1 MAENENNWI
10 KLNRSILDHWLWS
23 SDETFSRGQA
33 FIDLLLLAAYADHKA
48 MSQGR
53 MMYLKRGSL
62 ITSIRH
68 LSERWHWSK
77 DKTQRFLIDLE
88 TNETIKKVSDTKRTI
103 ITIVNYEKYQGLVT
117 SNRTQNGHESD
128 TERTQNGQ
136 TKERKEGKRNNYN
149 IFHPPSVDEVKAYC
163 DEKGYS
169 IDPSQFVNFYESKG
183 WMVGKNKMKDWK
195 AAVRTWQGNHRTA
208 SSDKKTRFNDF
219 QQREYD
225 MGELERDLLG
235 RSSQVYQDEE
245 DDSR

>member
-48 MSQGR
+48 MSHGR

-149 IFHPPSVDEVKAYC
+149 IFHPPSVEDVKEYC

-195 AAVRTWQGNHRTA
+195 AAVRTWQGNHTTT

-219 QQREYD
+219 PQREYD